1 MNKLFEVYSK
11 GLFRSLNRA
20 DVPEVIELFQS
31 YTKSNTRSLSSFFK
45 NKTISKDK
53 KLSFAIDLFG
63 SSEELTS
70 FIKTIDA
77 NNRYEL
83 FPGIFEYFVT
93 YAQKELN
100 NIPVRVFVN
109 KKPNEE
115 VQNKVNV
122 FVREHIGTETPV
134 SYEINDNVLGGIIL
148 KYKDREIDLSIN
160 NKINGLQTTLIN

>member
-20 DVPEVIELFQS
+20 DVAEVIELFQS
-31 YTKSNTRSLSSFFK
+31 YTKLNMRSLSSFFK

-100 NIPVRVFVN
+100 NIPVKVIVN

-122 FVREHIGTETPV
+122 FVKENIGTETPV

-148 KYKDREIDLSIN
+148 KYKDSEIDLSIN

>member
-11 GLFRSLNRA
+11 GLLRSLNRA
-20 DVPEVIELFQS
+20 DVPEVIELFQN
-31 YTKSNTRSLSSFFK
+31 YTKSNTGSLSSFFK

-63 SSEELTS
+63 TSEELTS

-93 YAQKELN
+93 FAQKELN
-100 NIPVRVFVN
+100 NIPVKVFVN

-122 FVREHIGTETPV
+122 FVRENIGTDTPV
-134 SYEINDNVLGGIIL
+134 SYEINGNVLGGIIL
-148 KYKDREIDLSIN
+148 KYKDSEIDLSIN

>member
-20 DVPEVIELFQS
+20 DVAEVIELFQS
-31 YTKSNTRSLSSFFK
+31 YTKLNMRSLSSFFK

-100 NIPVRVFVN
+100 NIPVKVIVN

-122 FVREHIGTETPV
+122 FVKENIGTDTPV

-148 KYKDREIDLSIN
+148 KYKDSEIDLSIN

>member
-31 YTKSNTRSLSSFFK
+31 YTKSKMGSLSSFFK

-100 NIPVRVFVN
+100 NVPVKVIVN

-122 FVREHIGTETPV
+122 FVKENIGTETPV

-148 KYKDREIDLSIN
+148 KYKDSEIDLSIN

>member
-11 GLFRSLNRA
+11 GLLRSLNRA

-63 SSEELTS
+63 TSEELTS

-93 YAQKELN
+93 FAQKELN
-100 NIPVRVFVN
+100 NIARD
-109 KKPNEE
+109 
-115 VQNKVNV
+115 
-122 FVREHIGTETPV
+122 T
-134 SYEINDNVLGGIIL
+134 
-148 KYKDREIDLSIN
+148 DLCARSPPA
-160 NKINGLQTTLIN
+160 